1 MLTLLEPLMATAPW
15 AAAVLIALPV
25 LGAAVLLIA
34 IVIMFVTAMRRVPEG
49 QRVEA
54 IKAMAE
60 LARELRPGRRK
71 V

>member
-25 LGAAVLLIA
+25 IGGTVLLIG
-34 IVIMFVTAMRRVPEG
+34 IVVMFVTAMRRVPEG

-54 IKAMAE
+54 IKAMAD
-60 LARELRPGRRK
+60 LACALRPGRRK